1 MTDQTSGP
9 SGFDWLNAV
18 WAGSE
23 SRGEVT
29 LDSQLVDA
37 KSLEIS
43 TQLQAALG
51 SNNEKFAVHI
61 NAGGFSMNGSY
72 TIQQVI
78 AEMGKVSKN
87 EVGIVNSEVANM
99 QQEQSLNTQTASQ
112 GVQMATNQ
120 TTQIDTQNQT
130 NVVQLLSALVSQQNA
145 WGGFQ
150 LN

>member
-1 MTDQTSGP
+1 MTDQASGP

-18 WAGSE
+18 WSGSE
-23 SRGEVT
+23 TRGEVT

-37 KSLEIS
+37 KSLALS
-43 TQLQAALG
+43 TQLQALLG
-51 SNNEKFAVHI
+51 SNNEKFYVDLNTSSFQHV
-61 NAGGFSMNGSY
+61 GDF
-72 TIQQVI
+72 TIQQMI
-78 AEMGKVSKN
+78 TYMGTVSKN
-87 EVGIVNSEVANM
+87 QVGVVNSEVANM

-120 TTQIDTQNQT
+120 TTQVDTQNQT
-130 NVVQLLSALVSQQNA
+130 NVVQLLGALVSQQNT